1 MRKYIVVPDYVA
13 DRDTWFEGIKGN
25 EFVELM
31 GKTYTEYIAKKT
43 IKAAKVF
50 ENPMN
55 YEIELEFIGNQLE
68 RETRPDN
75 AVVEQFIQNI
85 GCILQSRR

>member
-43 IKAAKVF
+43 IKAAKVLKTLRI
-50 ENPMN
+50 MK
-55 YEIELEFIGNQLE
+55 
-68 RETRPDN
+68 
-75 AVVEQFIQNI
+75 
-85 GCILQSRR
+85 